1 MKKLIYILLFI
12 PFITVGQITDD
23 SLRSYNDT
31 YIIENITNAI
41 SATMINTLYEDII
54 DSKVNVDSATT
65 FRWSTNRDS
74 AFVNW
79 WGYSVD
85 TLFFYVQDDN
95 SADEDTIFISNDTA
109 IYNKV
114 NSNLTD
120 GNGIVDFTYNGSTA
134 ATVEADTTVVASKA
148 WVLSRDYGN
157 YDTASWHTWTPTVT
171 WTGTNP
177 TVNNALYRFKNDGN
191 TVHYQ
196 IYITF
201 TTGIGAP
208 TNLSITLP
216 IAPADI
222 NNPIIPVQFLSKTG
236 TAYAKNDYPYIDG
249 ADNTPANRLMTFGG
263 GFSLVV
269 ETTYGWSMYGF
280 YEISE

>member
-85 TLFFYVQDDN
+85 TLFYYVQDDN

-208 TNLSITLP
+208 TNLSISLP
-216 IAPADI
+216 VAPADI
-222 NNPIIPVQFLSKTG
+222 NNPIIPVIFLSKTG
-236 TAYAKNDYPYIDG
+236 GTYAKNDTPYIDG